1 MRAPLIVHQVCRPHH
16 PAVHDWA
23 LTMVL
28 QTLKRRAYNEPEGRS
43 SRLGVTYGLC
53 DHPAVGGPS
62 TYSL

>member
-1 MRAPLIVHQVCRPHH
+1 MRVPLIARQVCPLHH
-16 PAVHDWA
+16 PAAHYWA

-28 QTLKRRAYNEPEGRS
+28 QTSKRRAYNEPEGRS
-43 SRLGVTYGLC
+43 SRLGATYGLC